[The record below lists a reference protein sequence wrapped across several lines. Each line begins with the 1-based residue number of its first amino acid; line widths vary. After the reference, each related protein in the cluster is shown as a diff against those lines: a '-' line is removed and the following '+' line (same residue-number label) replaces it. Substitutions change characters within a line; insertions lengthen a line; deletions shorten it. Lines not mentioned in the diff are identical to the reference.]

1 MEQKTLNLPDPKKA
15 VFKLVVYFLDG
26 NKRSFYNYHT
36 VYDAESKKIIIN
48 EKSSLNK
55 LLNLINYK
63 FSGKYKTAI
72 IYYSTNFDDLNNYK
86 MVYKYVNNKCIYEG
100 KFNYTWKNFDVLFQF
115 I

>member
-1 MEQKTLNLPDPKKA
+1 MEQKTQNLPIKEKA

-55 LLNLINYK
+55 LINLLNFK
-63 FSGKYKTAI
+63 FCGKYKTAI
-72 IYYSTNFDDLNNYK
+72 IYYSKDFDIKDNYQV
-86 MVYKYVNNKCIYEG
+86 VYKYVNNKCIYEG
-100 KFNYTWKNFDVLFQF
+100 KFNYTWKNFNVLFQF